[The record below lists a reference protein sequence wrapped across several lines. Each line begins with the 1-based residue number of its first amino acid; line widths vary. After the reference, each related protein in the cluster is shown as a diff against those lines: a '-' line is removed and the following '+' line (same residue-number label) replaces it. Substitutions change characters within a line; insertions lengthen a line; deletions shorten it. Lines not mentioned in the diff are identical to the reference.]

1 MSIIFHIDLNAF
13 FASCEIARNPK
24 LKNKPVVIGGSIKR
38 GVISTASYEARKYG
52 IHSAMPVFQ
61 AQQRCKDLIILP
73 GDMRYYQEVSKSFF
87 NIIHKY
93 TNKYEVASI
102 DECYID
108 VTDIILYYENIIE
121 LAKTIQ
127 KDVRNQLHIGCS
139 IGIANNRF
147 LAKMGSDLKKPNG
160 ITVLTKENI
169 PYFLWPLPVGQM
181 HGIGKKTT
189 KRLNDEGI
197 LTIGDFAKK
206 GNYTTIKK
214 LLGRNALIYYN
225 RAHGLDVRKVD
236 LAKHSL
242 QSIGKSST
250 LRENTDNVDEI
261 KENLRRLSE
270 AVALRAKNKGMVS
283 NQISLTIKYDL
294 QSVVNRSRRIEEP
307 TNDFEKIYETILLLF
322 DLNYT
327 GDPLRLVGVTLNNT
341 ISLKN
346 YNKQLTLFNY
356 ETEEIQEENDLNT
369 RDELLDQLSSLLSD
383 DLSLTTAATL
393 LKNK

>member
-93 TNKYEVASI
+93 TSKYEVASI

-127 KDVRNQLHIGCS
+127 EDVRNQLHIGCS

-206 GNYTTIKK
+206 ENYTAIKK
-214 LLGRNALIYYN
+214 LLGKNALIYYN
-225 RAHGLDVRKVD
+225 RARGLDVRKVD

-261 KENLRRLSE
+261 KESLRRLSE
-270 AVALRAKNKGMVS
+270 AVALRAQNKGMVS

-307 TNDFEKIYETILLLF
+307 TNDFDKIYETILLLF

-327 GDPLRLVGVTLNNT
+327 GDPLRLVGVTLNNV

-356 ETEEIQEENDLNT
+356 ETEEIQEENNLNAT
-369 RDELLDQLSSLLSD
+369 DELLDQLSSLLSD

>member
-93 TNKYEVASI
+93 TSKYEVASI

-127 KDVRNQLHIGCS
+127 EDVRNQLHIGCS

-206 GNYTTIKK
+206 ENYTTIKK

-261 KENLRRLSE
+261 KESLRRLSE
-270 AVALRAKNKGMVS
+270 AVALRAQNKGMVS

-307 TNDFEKIYETILLLF
+307 TNDFDKIYETILLLF

-327 GDPLRLVGVTLNNT
+327 GDPLRLVGVTLNNV

-356 ETEEIQEENDLNT
+356 ETEEIQEENNLNAT
-369 RDELLDQLSSLLSD
+369 DELLDQLSSLLSD

-393 LKNK
+393 LKK

>member
-52 IHSAMPVFQ
+52 ILSAMPVFQ

-93 TNKYEVASI
+93 TSKYEVASI

-197 LTIGDFAKK
+197 LTIGDFAQKR
-206 GNYTTIKK
+206 NYTTIKK

-261 KENLRRLSE
+261 KESLKRLSE

-369 RDELLDQLSSLLSD
+369 TDELLDQLSSLLSD

>member
-24 LKNKPVVIGGSIKR
+24 LKNKPVVIGGSVKR

-93 TNKYEVASI
+93 TSKYEVASI

-127 KDVRNQLHIGCS
+127 EDVHNQLHIGCS

-206 GNYTTIKK
+206 ENYTAIKK
-214 LLGRNALIYYN
+214 LLGKNALIYYN

-261 KENLRRLSE
+261 KESLRRLSE
-270 AVALRAKNKGMVS
+270 AVALRAQNKGMVS

-307 TNDFEKIYETILLLF
+307 TNDFDKIYETILLLF

-327 GDPLRLVGVTLNNT
+327 GDPLRLVGVTLNNV

-356 ETEEIQEENDLNT
+356 ETEEIQEENNLNT
-369 RDELLDQLSSLLSD
+369 TDELLDQLSSLLSD
-383 DLSLTTAATL
+383 DLALTTAATL
-393 LKNK
+393 LKK

>member
-24 LKNKPVVIGGSIKR
+24 LKNKPVVIGGSVKR

-93 TNKYEVASI
+93 TSKYEVASI

-127 KDVRNQLHIGCS
+127 EDVHNQLHIGCS

-206 GNYTTIKK
+206 ENYTAIKK
-214 LLGRNALIYYN
+214 LLGKNALIYYN

-261 KENLRRLSE
+261 KESLRRLSE
-270 AVALRAKNKGMVS
+270 AVALRAQNKGMVS

-307 TNDFEKIYETILLLF
+307 TNYFDKIYETILLLF

-327 GDPLRLVGVTLNNT
+327 GDPLRLVGVTLNNV

-356 ETEEIQEENDLNT
+356 ETEEIQEENNLNT
-369 RDELLDQLSSLLSD
+369 TDELLDQLSSLLSD
-383 DLSLTTAATL
+383 DLALTTAATL
-393 LKNK
+393 LKK

>member
-24 LKNKPVVIGGSIKR
+24 LKNKPVVIGGSVKR

-93 TNKYEVASI
+93 TSKYEVASI

-127 KDVRNQLHIGCS
+127 EDVRNQLHIGCS

-206 GNYTTIKK
+206 ENYTTIKK

-261 KENLRRLSE
+261 KESLRRLSE
-270 AVALRAKNKGMVS
+270 AVALRAQNKGMVS

-307 TNDFEKIYETILLLF
+307 TNDFDKIYETILLLF

-327 GDPLRLVGVTLNNT
+327 GDPLRLVGVTLNNV

-356 ETEEIQEENDLNT
+356 ETEEIQEENNLNT
-369 RDELLDQLSSLLSD
+369 TDELLDQLSSLLSD
-383 DLSLTTAATL
+383 DLALTTAATL
-393 LKNK
+393 LKK

>member
-1 MSIIFHIDLNAF
+1 
-13 FASCEIARNPK
+13 
-24 LKNKPVVIGGSIKR
+24 
-38 GVISTASYEARKYG
+38 
-52 IHSAMPVFQ
+52 MPVFQ

-93 TNKYEVASI
+93 TSKYEVASI

-127 KDVRNQLHIGCS
+127 EDVRNQLHIGCS

-206 GNYTTIKK
+206 ENYTAIKK
-214 LLGRNALIYYN
+214 LLGKNALIYYN

-261 KENLRRLSE
+261 KESLRRLSE
-270 AVALRAKNKGMVS
+270 AVALRAQNKGMVS

-307 TNDFEKIYETILLLF
+307 TNDFDKIYETILLLF

-327 GDPLRLVGVTLNNT
+327 GDPLRLVGVTLNNV

-356 ETEEIQEENDLNT
+356 ETEEIQEENNLNT
-369 RDELLDQLSSLLSD
+369 TDELLDQLSSLLSD
-383 DLSLTTAATL
+383 DLALTTAATL
-393 LKNK
+393 LKK

>member
-24 LKNKPVVIGGSIKR
+24 LKNKPVVIGGSVKR

-73 GDMRYYQEVSKSFF
+73 GDMRYYQEVSKYFF

-93 TNKYEVASI
+93 TSKYEVASI

-127 KDVRNQLHIGCS
+127 EDVRNQLHIGCS

-206 GNYTTIKK
+206 ENYTAIKK
-214 LLGRNALIYYN
+214 LLGKNALIYYN

-261 KENLRRLSE
+261 KESLRRLSE
-270 AVALRAKNKGMVS
+270 AVALRAQNKGMVS

-307 TNDFEKIYETILLLF
+307 TNDFDKIYETILLLF

-327 GDPLRLVGVTLNNT
+327 GDPLRLVGVTLNNV

-356 ETEEIQEENDLNT
+356 ETEEIQEENNLNT
-369 RDELLDQLSSLLSD
+369 TDELLDQLSSLLSD
-383 DLSLTTAATL
+383 DLALTTAATL
-393 LKNK
+393 LKK

>member
-24 LKNKPVVIGGSIKR
+24 LKNKPVVIGGSVKR

-93 TNKYEVASI
+93 TSKYEVASI

-127 KDVRNQLHIGCS
+127 EDVRNQLHIGCS

-206 GNYTTIKK
+206 ENYTAIKK
-214 LLGRNALIYYN
+214 LLGKNALIYYN

-261 KENLRRLSE
+261 KESLRRLSE
-270 AVALRAKNKGMVS
+270 AVALRAQNKGMVS

-307 TNDFEKIYETILLLF
+307 TNDFDKIYETILLLF

-327 GDPLRLVGVTLNNT
+327 GDPLRLVGVTLNNV

-356 ETEEIQEENDLNT
+356 ETEEIQEENNLNT
-369 RDELLDQLSSLLSD
+369 TDELLGQLSSLLSD
-383 DLSLTTAATL
+383 DLALTTAATL
-393 LKNK
+393 LKK

>member
-24 LKNKPVVIGGSIKR
+24 LKNKPVVIGGSVKR

-93 TNKYEVASI
+93 TSKYEVASI

-127 KDVRNQLHIGCS
+127 EDVRNQLHIGCS

-206 GNYTTIKK
+206 ENYTTIKK

-261 KENLRRLSE
+261 KESLRRLSE
-270 AVALRAKNKGMVS
+270 AVALRAQNKGMVS

-307 TNDFEKIYETILLLF
+307 TNDFDKIYETILLLF

-327 GDPLRLVGVTLNNT
+327 GDPLRLVGVTLNNV

-356 ETEEIQEENDLNT
+356 ETEEIQEENNLNT
-369 RDELLDQLSSLLSD
+369 TDELLGQLSSLLSD
-383 DLSLTTAATL
+383 DLALTTAATL
-393 LKNK
+393 LKK

>member
-24 LKNKPVVIGGSIKR
+24 LKNKPVVIGGSVKR

-93 TNKYEVASI
+93 TSKYEVASI

-127 KDVRNQLHIGCS
+127 EDVRNQLHIGCS

-206 GNYTTIKK
+206 ENYTAIKK
-214 LLGRNALIYYN
+214 LLGKNALIYYN

-261 KENLRRLSE
+261 KESLRRLSE
-270 AVALRAKNKGMVS
+270 AVALRAQNKGMVS

-307 TNDFEKIYETILLLF
+307 TNDFDKIYETILLLF

-327 GDPLRLVGVTLNNT
+327 GDPLRLVGVTLNNV

-356 ETEEIQEENDLNT
+356 ETEEIQEENNLNT
-369 RDELLDQLSSLLSD
+369 TDELLDQLSSLLSD
-383 DLSLTTAATL
+383 DLALTTAATL
-393 LKNK
+393 LKK